1 VATLIQAMSTNIEVV
16 QKCEAI
22 YRCKWSIAKRSSRPK
37 LRSKKKCNTSPQYV
51 PTTNCYWQIKSYTK

>member
-1 VATLIQAMSTNIEVV
+1 MSTNIEVV